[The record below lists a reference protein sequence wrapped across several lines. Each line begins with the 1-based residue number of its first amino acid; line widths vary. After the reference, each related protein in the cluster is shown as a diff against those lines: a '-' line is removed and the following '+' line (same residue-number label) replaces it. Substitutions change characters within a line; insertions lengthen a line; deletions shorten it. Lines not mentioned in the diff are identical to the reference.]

1 MSNKCVESGT
11 FQAER
16 QEYIKKVYYT
26 ISQIVD
32 VAKTTTDINGITWD
46 EANNRNREDMLLRAE
61 YNGQTINTV
70 LNELVNNNYTS
81 EKEITDFNNL
91 IKKQIAEINKNN
103 TIIQR
108 YDNKIQNIKNTE
120 LLAEGQLDDSEEKYK
135 ALKNKYYTFLIIL
148 IVVILLQIAYVY
160 FYLRMN

>member
-103 TIIQR
+103 TIIQQ

-135 ALKNKYYTFLIIL
+135 ALKNKYYMFLIIL

>member
-135 ALKNKYYTFLIIL
+135 TLKNKYYIFLIIL
-148 IVVILLQIAYVY
+148 IVVILLQIGYVY

>member
-103 TIIQR
+103 TIIQH

-135 ALKNKYYTFLIIL
+135 ALKNKYYMFLIIL

>member
-91 IKKQIAEINKNN
+91 IKKQIADINKNN